1 MISPLSIILL
11 LSSYQYTQHQS
22 ITLNI
27 SPVAIAMMLSK
38 NIGRCAIT
46 VMLFLQLVSAA
57 VLVNNLVVDDEA
69 AAVVDGTR
77 QVRYLIRS
85 TH

>member
-46 VMLFLQLVSAA
+46 VMLLLQLVSAD

-77 QVRYLIRS
+77 QVR
-85 TH
+85 

>member
-11 LSSYQYTQHQS
+11 LSSYQYTQRQS

-46 VMLFLQLVSAA
+46 VMLLLQLVSAD

-69 AAVVDGTR
+69 TAVVETR
-77 QVRYLIRS
+77 QVR
-85 TH
+85 

>member
-1 MISPLSIILL
+1 
-11 LSSYQYTQHQS
+11 
-22 ITLNI
+22 
-27 SPVAIAMMLSK
+27 MMLSK

-46 VMLFLQLVSAA
+46 VMLLLQLVSAD

-77 QVRYLIRS
+77 QVR
-85 TH
+85 